1 MAQTTREMHGKFTS
15 QEAYQLTHGDRNQW
29 GIYGYSVPKTYDY
42 TFAST
47 EHSFPKEKRTD
58 ATDRALKRAS
68 EPDPT
73 KYAGEYS
80 KTQKKL
86 WTSSWGHFPKAKKES
101 LIDSIM
107 KVSSLIPGPGKYED
121 KKDLTLLKTGSLGKF
136 E

>member
-1 MAQTTREMHGKFTS
+1 MAQSTRQLNEKFS
-15 QEAYQLTHGDRNQW
+15 LQEVYTLTQGDRNQW
-29 GIYGYSVPKTYDY
+29 GIYGYKVPKTYDY

-47 EHSFPKEKRTD
+47 EFSFPKEKRAD
-58 ATDRALKRAS
+58 ATHEAQKRAS
-68 EPDPT
+68 DPDPT
-73 KYAGEYS
+73 KYAGEFNE
-80 KTQKKL
+80 TQKKS

-107 KVSSLIPGPGKYED
+107 KLSSKIPGPGKYED